1 MFQDLPAALTSGLV
15 LAFMIGPVFF
25 VLLETAATKG
35 FRAAISF
42 NFGVFTADILF
53 IGIAYLS
60 SYQLLENLSNAPGLY
75 VFGGVILIVY
85 GLMMYLKRPTR
96 EMLDPSRIKSV
107 KHGYLQ
113 LFIKGFLLNFINIGV
128 LVIWLGVIIVV
139 GPTVDNDPVRLF
151 TFLGIMLA
159 TYFIIDLGKIV
170 LAKQLKGYLTPRRIF
185 KLKKLLGFIL
195 IICGLV
201 LTVKGFLPKDKMD
214 IKKGLETIR
223 DSRE

>member
-1 MFQDLPAALTSGLV
+1 MFQDFPAALTSGLV

-25 VLLETAATKG
+25 VLLETAATRG
-35 FRAAISF
+35 FRAAIIF
-42 NFGVFTADILF
+42 NLGVFTADILF

-96 EMLDPSRIKSV
+96 EMLDPNRVKGG

-128 LVIWLGVIIVV
+128 LVIWLGVIIVA
-139 GPTVDNDPVRLF
+139 GSTVDNNSVRLF
-151 TFLGIMLA
+151 TFLGIMLS
-159 TYFIIDLGKIV
+159 TYFIVDLGKIV
-170 LAKQLKGYLTPRRIF
+170 LAKQLKRYLTPRRIF
-185 KLKKLLGFIL
+185 KLKKFLGLII

-214 IKKGLETIR
+214 LKKGLENFR